1 MGACGDL
8 RHVDNALG
16 KCRDQRLSHDSLAYS
31 DIMLRS
37 ERVAPSGRSERKFS
51 EQRGHLSE
59 RGYARRDNVREV
71 KASDKLTS
79 LHATRPSRDVMGD

>member
-16 KCRDQRLSHDSLAYS
+16 KCRDQRLSHESLAYS

-37 ERVAPSGRSERKFS
+37 ERGFAPSEIAPGEN
-51 EQRGHLSE
+51 
-59 RGYARRDNVREV
+59 AR
-71 KASDKLTS
+71 AAGTS
-79 LHATRPSRDVMGD
+79 LGAEVNFPPLGVK